1 MNYTDL
7 ANLLFPD
14 VTETIDDLRKK
25 YPARPAGQIVT
36 RIAPSPTG
44 FFHIGNLFT
53 GVVNERFA
61 HQSGGIFFVRIED
74 TDQARKVDGAIES
87 LITNLDYLGI
97 AIDEWPLPD
106 GTEKGLYW
114 PYTQSERMHLYR
126 VFAKHMVA
134 QWMAYPCWMSSE
146 QMESIREEQMK
157 TKKVPGIYGNY
168 ALWRNKTVEE
178 YIAQYQQD
186 PSCTLRYRAH
196 GDVRARV
203 VFEDI
208 NRGTVSMSD
217 NYNDMVMLKWW
228 LGLPTYHLAHI
239 VDDYL
244 MGTTHVTRGEEWL
257 TSVPLH
263 FQLFKAFDIMPPHY
277 CHLPLILKNDNG
289 KKRKVSKRHDP
300 EFNIRYMYEQGYS
313 PTGLVRFVLSLIDSG
328 YEERQKNHPDQ
339 DDSVYQIDLDRM
351 GSSGML
357 RDLDKLSHMNNGYL
371 SALSNQELYDQTYRR
386 AQSYK
391 TDLAN
396 LMQSDPAYTLA
407 AISIERHTELDP
419 KRFNTFADV
428 DTQLRFFYDSEYTT
442 MWSDRDPLPDCI
454 DTVKIQ
460 DFVKIYEEKLDLT
473 ISKEERFAQLK
484 EIAKDYGFAPSN
496 ADFKAGGYTAKI
508 GDLAMW
514 MRIQLTTKSQTPDL
528 YSMMQVMGKERVM
541 ERLRKC

>member
-1 MNYTDL
+1 MTYSDL

-25 YPARPAGQIVT
+25 YPARPAWQIVT
-36 RIAPSPTG
+36 RVAPSPTG

-61 HQSGGIFFVRIED
+61 HQSGGVFFVRIED
-74 TDQARKVDGAIES
+74 TDQARKVEWAVES
-87 LITNLDYLGI
+87 LLTNLDYLGI
-97 AIDEWPLPD
+97 AIDEWPLSD

-126 VFAKHMVA
+126 VFAKYLV
-134 QWMAYPCWMSSE
+134 QTWQAYPCWMSSE
-146 QMESIREEQMK
+146 QMESIRDEQMK

-178 YIAQYQQD
+178 YIAQYERDQN
-186 PSCTLRYRAH
+186 CTLRYRSH

-203 VFEDI
+203 VFDDI
-208 NRGTVSMSD
+208 NRGKVSMID
-217 NYNDMVMLKWW
+217 NYNDMVMLKGW
-228 LGLPTYHLAHI
+228 LSLPTYHLAHV

-263 FQLFKAFDIMPPHY
+263 LQLFKAFDITPPQY

-313 PTGLVRFVLSLIDSG
+313 PVGLVRFVLTLIDSA
-328 YEERQKNHPDQ
+328 YEERQKNHPDL
-339 DDSVYQIDLDRM
+339 DDSEYRIDLDRM

-371 SALSNQELYDQTYRR
+371 SALSNQDLYDKTYHR
-386 AQSYK
+386 AKNYRY
-391 TDLAN
+391 DLAT
-396 LMQSDPAYTLA
+396 LMESDPAYTLA
-407 AISIERHTELDP
+407 ALSIERHTELDP

-428 DTQLRFFYDSEYTT
+428 YTQLRFFYDSEYET
-442 MWSDRDPLPDCI
+442 MWSDRDPYPETI
-454 DTVKIQ
+454 DLVRLQDLVK
-460 DFVKIYEEKLDLT
+460 VYESKFDLT
-473 ISKEERFAQLK
+473 MSKEDRFTQLK
-484 EIAKDYGFAPSN
+484 EIGKDYGFAPSN
-496 ADFKAGGYTAKI
+496 ADFKWWGYTAKI

-514 MRIQLTTKSQTPDL
+514 MRIQLTTQSKTPDL

-541 ERLRKC
+541 ERLQKC